1 MSANFDLTVA
11 RTMAEQMGGERTRL
25 LLLALCDEVERL
37 RAESAERAALLR
49 EITEEN
55 TKLRAMLDRRLEGGA
70 P

>member
-11 RTMAEQMGGERTRL
+11 RTMASQMGGERTRL
-25 LLLALCDEVERL
+25 LILALCDEVEQL
-37 RAESAERAALLR
+37 RTEADGRSNLLR
-49 EITEEN
+49 EVTEEN

>member
-11 RTMAEQMGGERTRL
+11 RAMVEQMGGERTRDL
-25 LLLALCDEVERL
+25 LRELCDEVERL
-37 RAESAERAALLR
+37 RTLDEERTALLR

-55 TKLRAMLDRRLEGGA
+55 TMLRTMLDRRFEGGF